1 MGQAM
6 KLALVSMIRDEA
18 DILPAFLEHA
28 SELFDMGFLLD
39 HRSSDGSQKI
49 MDDFC
54 SGFSGWSYFKLDFP
68 GRHQR
73 DMSNIF
79 MRRAFDAGVDAVI
92 FLDADEFIDCT
103 KEELLSKTCCLNE
116 EQEIG
121 LLRWIPC
128 VPKTFSNSQ
137 FDLDEPLYVAQHPSP
152 ASLVAPKVVVTR
164 QIFLHANG
172 MLRVTQ
178 GNHAVEGGQAPWPT
192 REIGCIYHVPIR
204 SGQQLFRKAV
214 LGATSNLAVEIRC
227 ETWPSRRRTW
237 WT

>member
-39 HRSSDGSQKI
+39 HRSSDGFQKI

-92 FLDADEFIDCT
+92 FLGDGNETLARKVALCT
-103 KEELLSKTCCLNE
+103 FLVPWVASMDVLCS
-116 EQEIG
+116 IG
-121 LLRWIPC
+121 
-128 VPKTFSNSQ
+128 TFS
-137 FDLDEPLYVAQHPSP
+137 
-152 ASLVAPKVVVTR
+152 
-164 QIFLHANG
+164 I
-172 MLRVTQ
+172 
-178 GNHAVEGGQAPWPT
+178 
-192 REIGCIYHVPIR
+192 IGH
-204 SGQQLFRKAV
+204 S
-214 LGATSNLAVEIRC
+214 
-227 ETWPSRRRTW
+227 
-237 WT
+237 

>member
-1 MGQAM
+1 SRRGLPRLFARKQQFNLRHRPEGGEMGQAM

-79 MRRAFDAGVDAVI
+79 MRRA
-92 FLDADEFIDCT
+92 
-103 KEELLSKTCCLNE
+103 
-116 EQEIG
+116 
-121 LLRWIPC
+121 
-128 VPKTFSNSQ
+128 
-137 FDLDEPLYVAQHPSP
+137 
-152 ASLVAPKVVVTR
+152 
-164 QIFLHANG
+164 
-172 MLRVTQ
+172 
-178 GNHAVEGGQAPWPT
+178 
-192 REIGCIYHVPIR
+192 
-204 SGQQLFRKAV
+204 
-214 LGATSNLAVEIRC
+214 
-227 ETWPSRRRTW
+227 
-237 WT
+237 

>member
-128 VPKTFSNSQ
+128 VPKTSAIASSISMNPYM
-137 FDLDEPLYVAQHPSP
+137 LPSILLLP
-152 ASLVAPKVVVTR
+152 R
-164 QIFLHANG
+164 
-172 MLRVTQ
+172 
-178 GNHAVEGGQAPWPT
+178 
-192 REIGCIYHVPIR
+192 
-204 SGQQLFRKAV
+204 
-214 LGATSNLAVEIRC
+214 
-227 ETWPSRRRTW
+227 
-237 WT
+237 